1 MSAHIMDE
9 LLKLY
14 FQGDYAKAYLAL
26 QDVLKTH
33 PQSGD
38 LYVMWAEL
46 EIKANG
52 NFFRAEELLEKAKK
66 LGFSEEFR
74 FYYDFVHGDL
84 MLENGQFDEAIKD
97 YERSVAVEPNVSS
110 LRMLGQALSAAD
122 EDRAI
127 TVWQEVLDKD
137 PKNCLAYIF
146 LAKEAEK
153 RNNSI
158 EVLALVQQAEELNPS
173 DSDELFEMGRV
184 YQDLS
189 EYSKALEFYF
199 KAEKV
204 GYKDKGDLYSAIA
217 SCYLGSGD
225 DTNALRFAERAVE
238 IDPDNGYAREVLNG
252 CRESNR
258 DE

>member
-1 MSAHIMDE
+1 MSAHILDE

-33 PQSGD
+33 TQSGD
-38 LYVMWAEL
+38 LHVMWAEL

-52 NFFRAEELLEKAKK
+52 DFLRAEELLGKAQK

-84 MLENGQFDEAIKD
+84 MLERGRYDEAIKD
-97 YERSVAVEPNVSS
+97 FERSVAVQSDVNG
-110 LRMLGQALSAAD
+110 LRMLGQALSAAG

-158 EVLALVQQAEELNPS
+158 EALALVQQAEELNPS
-173 DSDELFEMGRV
+173 DGDEFFEMGRV
-184 YQDLS
+184 YHSLS

-225 DTNALRFAERAVE
+225 YTNALRFAERAVE
-238 IDPDNGYAREVLNG
+238 IDPDNGYAREVLQG
-252 CRESNR
+252 CRECNR

>member
-1 MSAHIMDE
+1 MDE
-9 LLKLY
+9 VIKLY
-14 FQGDYAKAYLAL
+14 NKRDFAKAYLAL
-26 QDVLKTH
+26 QDVLKTN

-38 LYVMWAEL
+38 LHVMWAEL
-46 EIKANG
+46 EIKVNG
-52 NFFRAEELLEKAKK
+52 NFFRAEELLVKAQK

-74 FYYDFVHGDL
+74 FFYDGVHGDL
-84 MLENGQFDEAIKD
+84 MLENGQYDEAIKD
-97 YERSVAVEPNVSS
+97 YERSVAVEPNVNT
-110 LRMLGQALSAAD
+110 LTMLGQALSAAD

-153 RNNSI
+153 HNNST
-158 EVLALVQQAEELNPS
+158 EALALVQQAEELNPS
-173 DSDELFEMGRV
+173 DGDEFFEMGRV
-184 YQDLS
+184 YHDLS

-199 KAEKV
+199 KAENV

-217 SCYLGSGD
+217 GCYLGSGD
-225 DTNALRFAERAVE
+225 YTNALRFAERAVE
-238 IDPDNGYAREVLNG
+238 IDPDNGYAREVLQS
-252 CRESNR
+252 CRECNR